1 LNSMTDTEL
10 LSSMRRRIELF
21 ASRQLPLHQ
30 LVNDL
35 ESLESG
41 LISVSQGWHFAFQK
55 EWIALEEVNAIRLDE
70 EYSGSD
76 DLEVFLKETCE
87 RLLQLIATSD
97 SPPSSPR
104 G

>member
-1 LNSMTDTEL
+1 MTDREL
-10 LSSMRRRIELF
+10 FSTMKRRIELF
-21 ASRQLPLHQ
+21 ASRRLPLHQ

-35 ESLESG
+35 KSLESG
-41 LISVSQGWHFAFQK
+41 LISVSQSWHSKFQK

-76 DLEVFLKETCE
+76 DFEVFLNETCG

-97 SPPSSPR
+97 SPPSSSR
-104 G
+104 E